1 MKGVIVQ
8 VGEPK
13 SIVLYN
19 NGKIGTIPTPE
30 GCHIGMVVSVKLNNT
45 PKIILIILAAL
56 LLLAL
61 GTFIGLRLQHNRRIV
76 PTEMQMPGY
85 NGGHGRGG
93 HGRSRMMEE
102 QPRTIDGNI

>member
-13 SIVLYN
+13 SIVLFN

-30 GCHIGMVVSVKLNNT
+30 ACHVGMVVSVKLNNT
-45 PKIILIILAAL
+45 PKIIIIILAAL

-61 GTFIGLRLQHNRRIV
+61 GTFIGISLQDDGMNPPFER
-76 PTEMQMPGY
+76 Y
-85 NGGHGRGG
+85 GHGGGG

-102 QPRTIDGNI
+102 RQRMMDEHNQ